1 MIIAVIFYSR
11 AWGWRYFTSL
21 AGCRRDYFLR
31 TISISSNFVFAD
43 PGQERQPRAEDAE
56 TLHRIDNDLSDP
68 EKAIDSG
75 RDRKAF
81 AVV

>member
-1 MIIAVIFYSR
+1 MTNLYLVEN
-11 AWGWRYFTSL
+11 L
-21 AGCRRDYFLR
+21 
-31 TISISSNFVFAD
+31 V
-43 PGQERQPRAEDAE
+43 RAEDAE

-68 EKAIDSG
+68 EEAIDSG